1 MTGFL
6 PAQVP
11 ICFGMLLSAPTIR
24 NTILWQI
31 VNQSYLATFNL
42 VNKAPGSTFTNQ
54 DIGKGYFSAVTSA
67 VGVSASLRYIT
78 AGITKRSSGS
88 KLLVLNT
95 AISCV
100 SCAIAAYFNTTCI
113 R

>member
-1 MTGFL
+1 
-6 PAQVP
+6 
-11 ICFGMLLSAPTIR
+11 MLLSAPTIR
-24 NTILWQI
+24 NTIIWQI

-54 DIGKGYFSAVTSA
+54 DIGKGYFSAVSSA
-67 VGVSASLRYIT
+67 VGVSASMRYFS
-78 AGITKRSSGS
+78 AGITKRASGS
-88 KLLVLNT
+88 KLLMLNT

-100 SCAIAAYFNTTCI
+100 SCAIAAYFNTTSI

>member
-6 PAQVP
+6 PTQIP

-24 NTILWQI
+24 NTVMWQI

-54 DIGKGYFSAVTSA
+54 DIGKGYFSAVSSA

-88 KLLVLNT
+88 RLLALNT
-95 AISCV
+95 TIACV